1 MPSKQK
7 SADICR
13 NQFPTSTR
21 FMKIKKIFFVF
32 GLFIFIIAALSMQLF
47 SQETQNETANIKQV
61 VENKL
66 KNYQNAS
73 LEKICPIE
81 TDATAKRI
89 FSEYGAIFVSSG
101 TAIPAKCIF
110 SSEAELQD
118 YQVRAPSQTE
128 TIDGNLIIL
137 QKPAME
143 ALLKA
148 RKEAAKKNLRISPR
162 GGALAAKRS
171 FGDTI
176 KLWNSRLYPGLNYWV
191 GKGKIS
197 PKEAEKIK
205 KAKIR
210 DQVEKVLEW
219 ETKGWFFSKDLTK
232 SILFSVAAPGASQH
246 NFMLAL
252 DVEQFASKEVRQI
265 LANNGWFQTVKSDL
279 PHFTYLG
286 VKENELPT
294 LGLKA
299 TTIGGQKFW
308 IPNFED

>member
-1 MPSKQK
+1 MPTFHKVFRE
-7 SADICR
+7 IYR
-13 NQFPTSTR
+13 FPFAK
-21 FMKIKKIFFVF
+21 FMKLKKIFLVIGLFTF
-32 GLFIFIIAALSMQLF
+32 GLSAENARILPQVAAVNTTNF
-47 SQETQNETANIKQV
+47 KEA

-66 KNYQNAS
+66 KNYQNVT

-81 TDATAKRI
+81 TDSTAQRI
-89 FSEYGAIFVSSG
+89 FSEYGAIFISNE
-101 TAIPAKCIF
+101 TTLPARCIF

-118 YQVRAPSQTE
+118 YQVRASPQTE
-128 TIDGNLIIL
+128 ILDGTIVIL

-197 PKEAEKIK
+197 PKDAEKIK
-205 KAKIR
+205 RAKIPE
-210 DQVEKVLEW
+210 QIKQVLEW
-219 ETKGWFFSKDLTK
+219 ESKGWFFSKDLTK
-232 SILFSVAAPGASQH
+232 SILYSVAAPGASQH

-252 DVEQFASKEVRQI
+252 DVEQFANKKVREI
-265 LANNGWFQTVKSDL
+265 LADNGWFQTVKSDL

-286 VKENELPT
+286 VKEKDLPS
-294 LGLKA
+294 LGLKSV
-299 TTIGGQKFW
+299 TIGGQEFW
-308 IPNFED
+308 IPNI